1 MNPHRTI
8 REAAACS
15 TNRRPLC
22 AVDPCRPRFSAKE
35 RRDTSTPPADLDCG
49 MHLSDDAGMN
59 GGDRHSMNLGLL
71 FFTLF
76 GLIIPVVGIVWILR
90 SKDR

>member
-1 MNPHRTI
+1 MQ
-8 REAAACS
+8 
-15 TNRRPLC
+15 
-22 AVDPCRPRFSAKE
+22 
-35 RRDTSTPPADLDCG
+35 
-49 MHLSDDAGMN
+49 LSDDAGTN
-59 GGDRHSMNLGLL
+59 GGDRRSMNLGLL